1 MQAPRRIDTHHHF
14 IPPRYLAAVGAEA
27 IGRTLVSGRAPEWT
41 PRHSIEAMDRHGI
54 VLGQP
59 LTPGGASPWS
69 KTATARPSR
78 L

>member
-41 PRHSIEAMDRHGI
+41 HGR
-54 VLGQP
+54 
-59 LTPGGASPWS
+59 
-69 KTATARPSR
+69 TALLIRPSA
-78 L
+78 